1 MTPICIKNKHT
12 NPQVDYQN
20 HVYTCTYLY
29 VHLISPIIWALGGI
43 YIYNN
48 MIITKYMY
56 NIKHTSFQPQVKLYM
71 YNEYYVKKHFTE
83 REIVSWNSTTSDD
96 IIGQ

>member
-1 MTPICIKNKHT
+1 MGPR
-12 NPQVDYQN
+12 
-20 HVYTCTYLY
+20 
-29 VHLISPIIWALGGI
+29 GI

-71 YNEYYVKKHFTE
+71 YNEYYVKKTFYRKRNCVMEQYKT
-83 REIVSWNSTTSDD
+83 
-96 IIGQ
+96 